1 MTTTEVRSDA
11 PPRPHRLLDPG
22 PLGPLPQLSERQLI
36 DLVEACGLTGRGG
49 AGFPTAIK
57 VHAVATGRRRP
68 VVVANGMEGEP
79 LSHKDAV
86 LLTRS
91 PELVLDG
98 LELVGRA
105 LRAHRMVLAVGP
117 EIDPHPVFEAAA
129 SRRHIDVL
137 HLQGGFVA
145 GQESALLN
153 QIEGRPA
160 VPRDPLTRVTDRG
173 VDGRP
178 TLVSNAETLAHLA
191 LAARFGAASFRSA
204 GTAEDP
210 GTSLFTISGA
220 VARPGVVEAE
230 RGTPLGDI
238 LAPAGPTPD
247 LAAVLVGGYHGAW
260 LPAEALATPMTRA
273 ALAPYNASV
282 GAGIL
287 YVLDT
292 HTCPIKA
299 AADIAGYLAGE
310 SAAQCGPCINGLPR
324 LADSLRRLAD
334 GVRDQRLPAEIERL
348 RGLVTGR
355 GACAHPDGTAR
366 MIGSTLSTF
375 DDHVAAH
382 LAGWCP
388 SGRGVRR

>member
-1 MTTTEVRSDA
+1 MTSVDVRGEA

-22 PLGPLPQLSERQLI
+22 TLGALPRLSERQLI

-57 VHAVATGRRRP
+57 MHAVASGRRKP

-105 LRAHRMVLAVGP
+105 LNAHRMVLAVGP

-129 SRRHIDVL
+129 TRRHIEVL

-160 VPRDPLTRVTDRG
+160 VPRDPLTRVTDKG

-191 LAARFGAASFRSA
+191 LAARNGAASFRSA

-260 LPAEALATPMTRA
+260 VPAHALHTPMTRA
-273 ALAPYNASV
+273 ALAPYNATV
-282 GAGIL
+282 GAGVL
-287 YVLDT
+287 HVLDT
-292 HTCPIKA
+292 HTCPLKT
-299 AADIAGYLAGE
+299 AADITGYLAGE

-334 GVRDQRLPAEIERL
+334 GVRDQRLPGEIERL

-366 MIGSTLSTF
+366 MIGSTLATF

-388 SGRGVRR
+388 STTGARR

>member
-1 MTTTEVRSDA
+1 MTTTVAA
-11 PPRPHRLLDPG
+11 PTHRLLDHG
-22 PLGPLPQLSERQLI
+22 PLGPLPKLDERG
-36 DLVEACGLTGRGG
+36 LVELAEACGLTGRGG
-49 AGFPTAIK
+49 AGFPAAVKI
-57 VHAVATGRRRP
+57 HAVASGRRRP

-98 LELVGRA
+98 LMLVGHA
-105 LRAHRMVLAVGP
+105 LRAHRMILAVGP
-117 EIDPHPVFEAAA
+117 EVDAAPALAAA
-129 SRRHIDVL
+129 RGRRGIEVQ
-137 HLQGGFVA
+137 HLEGGFIA
-145 GQESALLN
+145 GQETALLN
-153 QIEGRPA
+153 QLEGRSA
-160 VPRDPLTRVTDRG
+160 VPRDPLTRVTERG
-173 VDGRP
+173 LDGRP

-191 LAARFGAASFRSA
+191 LAARRGAGAFRA
-204 GTAEDP
+204 TGTPEDP

-230 RGTPLGDI
+230 RGTPLADVLG
-238 LAPAGPTPD
+238 PAGPTPD

-260 LPAEALATPMTRA
+260 VPASAVGTPLTRS
-273 ALAPYNASV
+273 ALAPYNATV
-282 GAGIL
+282 GAGVL
-287 YVLDT
+287 HVLDT
-292 HTCPIKA
+292 HTCPLKVA
-299 AADIAGYLAGE
+299 AGIATYLAGE

-324 LADSLRRLAD
+324 LADSLDKLAK
-334 GVRDQRLPAEIERL
+334 GVRDPRLPAEIERL
-348 RGLVTGR
+348 RTLVTGR

-388 SGRGVRR
+388 STSGAAR

>member
-191 LAARFGAASFRSA
+191 LAARFGAASRESHLEL
-204 GTAEDP
+204 TAEILAIRVAEQEICQRVGVRGDVERLRAADSGKWATRDVP
-210 GTSLFTISGA
+210 DRVAAGFARRQAGRREIAHRQLDVVQLDEVELDVLPRGDVAELARVLLPRRRQRVELGA
-220 VARPGVVEAE
+220 VENALRNLHPQHRRVVGLPLTVGAAHQAE
-230 RGTPLGDI
+230 RPPLVGR
-238 LAPAGPTPD
+238 D
-247 LAAVLVGGYHGAW
+247 LAALVLFERRHELVDVGH
-260 LPAEALATPMTRA
+260 
-273 ALAPYNASV
+273 
-282 GAGIL
+282 AG
-287 YVLDT
+287 
-292 HTCPIKA
+292 K
-299 AADIAGYLAGE
+299 
-310 SAAQCGPCINGLPR
+310 
-324 LADSLRRLAD
+324 
-334 GVRDQRLPAEIERL
+334 
-348 RGLVTGR
+348 
-355 GACAHPDGTAR
+355 
-366 MIGSTLSTF
+366 
-375 DDHVAAH
+375 
-382 LAGWCP
+382 
-388 SGRGVRR
+388 